1 MKKLLMGAAFVALL
15 ASPAFAQ
22 SYDPD
27 YGTGNVLNV
36 PAAEAAGGNGF
47 GSYAYAPAPRHLT
60 RHERAMRAQAY
71 APADETIGAGDPDT
85 VYAYGQYKGRD
96 PDPNVRLEL
105 RRDDLEY

>member
-47 GSYAYAPAPRHLT
+47 SSYAYAPAPQHLS
-60 RHERAMRAQAY
+60 RRERAMRAQAF
-71 APADETIGAGDPDT
+71 APAGTSMSDPDT

-105 RRDDLEY
+105 RRDDNEY